1 MRFTADQTRELS
13 PGSGFKKNN
22 NNKHG
27 KSELKTQNKRRLKIV
42 YYTRDRERGN
52 ICGGQSGETPG
63 LIRVKT
69 SLIRAVNEL

>member
-1 MRFTADQTRELS
+1 M
-13 PGSGFKKNN
+13 
-22 NNKHG
+22 
-27 KSELKTQNKRRLKIV
+27 

-69 SLIRAVNEL
+69 SLIRAVNEWQSTRERMDRKHIEMKASSSKDVQVGVGKS